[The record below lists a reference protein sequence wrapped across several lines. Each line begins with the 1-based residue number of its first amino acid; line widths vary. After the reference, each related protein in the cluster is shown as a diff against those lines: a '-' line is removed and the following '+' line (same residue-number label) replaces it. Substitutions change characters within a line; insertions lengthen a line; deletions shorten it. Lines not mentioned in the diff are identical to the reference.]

1 MNRLRLTCESA
12 RRRRRRQPEPPGH
25 QYSYGSG
32 GFATVRE
39 DEERAGEETERSHP
53 RAQER
58 ALDPGLS
65 EIARFLGLRAP
76 FDTLAPEELGE
87 VAQGTEIE
95 FYPSGA
101 VILSEDGGPVTFL
114 RVIHSGAVDIV
125 HDDQLL
131 DLLEPGDTFGHAA
144 MMSGLP
150 PGFEARAAEDT
161 LCYRLPAGVARP
173 LLERARSREL
183 AVGTGGPGYQ
193 PVAKL
198 IRSPTVRCGPDESI
212 GDAARRMTEAGANAA
227 VVELPGGDI
236 GILTDRD
243 LRTRV
248 LAAGV
253 PASAPVKMVMTVPV
267 FTVAP
272 GRLGGEVLFELLE
285 HGIRHAPVLSE
296 RGQLIGVVED
306 ADLFAVHPRSWF
318 GLRRSIARAQD
329 LESLAA
335 AARVLPELVVDL
347 HSSNLR
353 ALDLARVLSAL
364 VDALTIR
371 VLEFAGPPEPRRDDG
386 LVWVALGSQARR
398 ELTPASVPRGAV
410 VFSDAPPAGWL
421 ESVSAG
427 LDRCGL
433 TAEVT
438 ARSGEEWID
447 SGDRDELGLT
457 VLVERR
463 PLWGIPREPLPV
475 VEGPVRTHILR
486 ALARRALASSPPTG
500 FDGDW
505 VLEHDG
511 ARSERLDIRRAAV
524 IPIVELA
531 RWAGAAVGATEGSTP
546 ERLAAAAHGGV
557 ISTADARTLADAFG
571 LALELRIGHQ
581 MEQLAAGEK
590 PDDRIDP
597 AEMSQLT
604 RDHLRDVFRAVA
616 GVQRTLRE

>member
-1 MNRLRLTCESA
+1 M
-12 RRRRRRQPEPPGH
+12 
-25 QYSYGSG
+25 
-32 GFATVRE
+32 
-39 DEERAGEETERSHP
+39 
-53 RAQER
+53 
-58 ALDPGLS
+58 DPGLS

-95 FYPSGA
+95 FYPAGA

-131 DLLEPGDTFGHAA
+131 DLLGPGDTFGHAA

-161 LCYRLPAGVARP
+161 LCYRLPTGVARP
-173 LLERARSREL
+173 LLERARTREL
-183 AVGTGGPGYQ
+183 AVGVREPGHQ

-198 IRSPTVRCGPDESI
+198 IRSPTVRCAPDESV

-227 VVELPGGDI
+227 IVELGGGKL

-248 LAAGV
+248 IAAGV
-253 PASAPVKMVMTVPV
+253 PASAPVETVMTMPV
-267 FTVAP
+267 FTVVP
-272 GRLGGEVLFELLE
+272 GRLGGDVLFEMLE
-285 HGIRHAPVLSE
+285 RGIRHAPVVSE
-296 RGQLIGVVED
+296 RGQLVGVVED

-318 GLRRSIARAQD
+318 AARRSIARAKD
-329 LESLAA
+329 ADSLAA
-335 AARVLPELVVDL
+335 VARALPEIVVDL

-371 VLEFAGPPEPRRDDG
+371 VLELARPSDQLPADG

-398 ELTPASVPRGAV
+398 ELTPASIQRGALIY
-410 VFSDAPPAGWL
+410 SDAPPPGWL
-421 ESVSAG
+421 EAVTAG
-427 LDRCGL
+427 LKGCGL

-438 ARSGEEWID
+438 ARSGAEWIETSD
-447 SGDRDELGLT
+447 QDELGLT

-463 PLWGIPREPLPV
+463 PLWGTPRDPLPV
-475 VEGPVRTHILR
+475 VEGPARTRVLA
-486 ALARRALASSPPTG
+486 ALLRRALAAHPPTG
-500 FDGDW
+500 FDGDS
-505 VLEHDG
+505 VLERDG
-511 ARSERLDIRRAAV
+511 TRSNWLDIRGAAV

-531 RWAGAAVGATEGSTP
+531 RWAGASVGATEGSTP
-546 ERLAAAAHGGV
+546 ERLAAAEQGGV
-557 ISTADARTLADAFG
+557 LSAADARTLTDAFG
-571 LALELRIGHQ
+571 LALELRIEHQ
-581 MEQLAAGEK
+581 TEQLAAGAA
-590 PDDRIDP
+590 PDDWLDP
-597 AEMSQLT
+597 RALSPLT